1 MHYLDTGSIINTP
14 NPPLVILLGTA
25 QTIETYSP
33 HISALSKHRR
43 VIIPEL
49 RGQGKTQLNTTHASM
64 EQHVAD
70 FCNFL
75 KTLDVHKIDLVGFSF
90 GGRVAACVA
99 AYHPHL
105 VNKLSLTGVPY
116 IRPALGKIIITSWA
130 ELLAKNNIKDC
141 AWSFLINGYSPAFIE
156 KYESKLPD
164 YVDAIVEAN
173 EPRKLFDL
181 ISQSSSSPL
190 HDDDPF
196 SVSYCA
202 AKIT

>member
-75 KTLDVHKIDLVGFSF
+75 KTLDV
-90 GGRVAACVA
+90 
-99 AYHPHL
+99 
-105 VNKLSLTGVPY
+105 
-116 IRPALGKIIITSWA
+116 
-130 ELLAKNNIKDC
+130 
-141 AWSFLINGYSPAFIE
+141 
-156 KYESKLPD
+156 
-164 YVDAIVEAN
+164 
-173 EPRKLFDL
+173 
-181 ISQSSSSPL
+181 Q
-190 HDDDPF
+190 
-196 SVSYCA
+196 
-202 AKIT
+202 